1 MTTPSLIAESKNVM
15 NWLRVVLHVVAT
27 TTILSA
33 IVVMQAKDA
42 SGNAIVLVIPF
53 CILLIVNALYAF
65 TAILQAT
72 RPTNGDAI

>member
-1 MTTPSLIAESKNVM
+1 MTTSSPPTETKAVM

-27 TTILSA
+27 TAILSA